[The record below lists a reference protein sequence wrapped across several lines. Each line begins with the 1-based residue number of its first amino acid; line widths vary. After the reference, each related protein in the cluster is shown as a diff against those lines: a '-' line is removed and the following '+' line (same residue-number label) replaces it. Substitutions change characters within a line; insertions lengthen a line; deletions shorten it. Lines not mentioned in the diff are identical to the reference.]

1 MKVVYIDGHSPD
13 EELAKACA
21 SIGMFRY
28 ANMADFKIAD
38 PKLMSEVF
46 TDNKNIAE
54 KCEEVGIKA
63 NPLPSAEANTSTAS
77 QTKPH
82 RSRSKTNKASN
93 GDK

>member
-28 ANMADFKIAD
+28 ANIADFKIAD

-46 TDNKNIAE
+46 TDNKDISKA
-54 KCEEVGIKA
+54 CEEVGIKVS
-63 NPLPSAEANTSTAS
+63 PLPSIIRE
-77 QTKPH
+77 QTKSP
-82 RSRSKTNKASN
+82 RSRGKSN
-93 GDK
+93 QILDGDK